1 MICIDRIIWASYI
14 GGWKCRTHLRC
25 CSPHCACWCWAMGME
40 RPSSLASTMGMR
52 SLADDVFLLRG
63 IIDIRMYRYHW
74 YHMDI
79 VAHVLKTFWSSSV
92 VIRSWDHPS
101 LSSCSRWQCLDSVD
115 FVWLSRKWK
124 HTHLF
129 FIAKSQLSWFHVA
142 CVIHLDIVW
151 AWFLDRILCGWGHCF
166 LHLFAE
172 SLYCSAWSGGPN
184 STWKFH
190 FGVPWILWIHPGSL
204 RQGSRDSSHLVLA
217 GLLCSFSHTNSHKQ
231 SLFSFSR
238 CPCRIIRCQSMS
250 E

>member
-1 MICIDRIIWASYI
+1 MICIDRIIWTSYI

-40 RPSSLASTMGMR
+40 RPWSLASTMGMR
-52 SLADDVFLLRG
+52 SSADDVFLLRG
-63 IIDIRMYRYHW
+63 IIDIRTYRPYRYHI
-74 YHMDI
+74 DI
-79 VAHVLKTFWSSSV
+79 VAHVLKTFGAPVLWLGAGITHHFHPVLGGSV
-92 VIRSWDHPS
+92 STVLI
-101 LSSCSRWQCLDSVD
+101 
-115 FVWLSRKWK
+115 FFWLSRKWK

-142 CVIHLDIVW
+142 CIIHLDIVW

-184 STWKFH
+184 HTWKFH

-204 RQGSRDSSHLVLA
+204 WQGSRDSSHLVLA
-217 GLLCSFSHTNSHKQ
+217 GLLCS
-231 SLFSFSR
+231 LFSFSR
-238 CPCRIIRCQSMS
+238 CPCHIIRCQCQSMS